1 MRAPRVQGH
10 GSTTVFARANTE
22 SVWLAEHYGFRE
34 EISKNPSQ
42 GRDGQPVG
50 KIRVEVPLDGDRYF
64 TRQAVGD
71 VARTG
76 RGPGQDDSALIGHL
90 LLSGFEQT
98 DLGVGAG
105 LNSSFGAIPL
115 RVPLPSGPNGVD
127 LSGLSADRASC
138 VIEHVYQPVSDG
150 VSVKVLVDLLDPDG
164 VDLLNQTQIGPEM
177 RKLFED
183 HPSADKI
190 AGRVRQLVRQ
200 AAKGASGDAQMV
212 VQDITRQITQQVSF
226 RSYLQLR
233 LTVQLILPAAVRAA
247 EPQPLI
253 SKVSLHWPTLTS
265 MRALHLETGGG
276 EDSSSVRYNPNTR
289 SIEWTGAAMRPL
301 PDDGD
306 PSTPRTYRSATMV
319 LKIDQPGELYEADSL
334 SGKVE
339 IWIPGV
345 LLSGTRARL
354 YDATGA
360 LRRNYDPPTVGSTV
374 SDAFEL
380 ILDDAFA
387 RRVLTPFQ
395 HLYFDGVIPDPMRI
409 ADVKTELENR
419 GFDVVD
425 TPLESGGP
433 GSPALRHFLMA
444 TRSEGPDPLELWIYL
459 EGRHQETERQSRR
472 GETQY
477 TTKLSSGE
485 LKMFVRG
492 SLPGSSHALVLEM
505 NSLQQGLRDR
515 FARLRQNR

>member
-1 MRAPRVQGH
+1 MRALQAPGN
-10 GSTTVFARANTE
+10 GSATVFARANTE
-22 SVWLAEHYGFRE
+22 KAWLAEHYGFRE
-34 EISKNPSQ
+34 DISKNPSQ
-42 GRDGQPVG
+42 GRDGLPAG
-50 KIRVEVPLDGDRYF
+50 KIRIEVPLDGDQYF
-64 TRQAVGD
+64 TRQAADD
-71 VARTG
+71 VARSG
-76 RGPGQDDSALIGHL
+76 WQPGQDGSALIGHL

-115 RVPLPSGPNGVD
+115 RVPLPGGPD
-127 LSGLSADRASC
+127 GLSALGADRKTC
-138 VIEHVYQPVSDG
+138 VIEHVYRPVADG
-150 VSVKVLVDLLDPDG
+150 VSVKVLIDLLDPDG
-164 VDLLNQTQIGPEM
+164 VDLLSQTQIGPEM

-183 HPSADKI
+183 RPAADKI
-190 AGRVRQLVRQ
+190 AARVRQLIDH
-200 AAKGASGDAQMV
+200 AAKGAGDEAQMV

-247 EPQPLI
+247 DPQPKI
-253 SKVSLHWPTLTS
+253 SRVSLHWPTLTS
-265 MRALHLETGGG
+265 MRALHLESDGDG
-276 EDSSSVRYNPNTR
+276 DASSVRYNPNTR
-289 SIEWTGAAMRPL
+289 SIEWTGAALRAL
-301 PDDGD
+301 RDDGD
-306 PSTPRTYRSATMV
+306 PATPRTYRSETMV
-319 LKIDQPGELYEADSL
+319 LKIEQPGELYEADSL

-339 IWIPGV
+339 IRIPGV

-360 LRRNYDPPTVGSTV
+360 LRLDRPPALGSTV
-374 SDAFEL
+374 SDSFEL

-395 HLYFDGVIPDPMRI
+395 HLYFDEVIPDPMRI
-409 ADVKTELENR
+409 ADVRTALENR

-425 TPLESGGP
+425 LPLQGGGP
-433 GSPALRHFLMA
+433 GAPALRHFLLA

-459 EGRHQETERQSRR
+459 EGRHQDTERQSRR
-472 GETQY
+472 GEHRY

-492 SLPGSSHALVLEM
+492 SLPGSSHELVLEM
-505 NSLQQGLRDR
+505 NSLQQVLRDR
-515 FARLRQNR
+515 FARLRQIR